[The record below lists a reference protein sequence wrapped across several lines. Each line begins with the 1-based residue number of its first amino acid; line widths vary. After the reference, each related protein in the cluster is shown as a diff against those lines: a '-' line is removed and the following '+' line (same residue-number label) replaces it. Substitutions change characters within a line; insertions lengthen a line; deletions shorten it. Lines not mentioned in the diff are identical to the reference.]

1 LTDNLSSLATQSR
14 ITALKMVHKAKAAH
28 IGSSLSVIDILI
40 ASYEFQ
46 RKNEGSAVILSKGHA
61 AAGLY
66 AVLNSFGQIPDEWI
80 ESYCEDG
87 SRLGGHATN
96 SGIPGVVLS
105 TGSLGHALPF
115 AVGVSL
121 RKKLKLQPGQTIVVL
136 SDGECDEGSNW
147 EAALLAA
154 HLNLSNIIVVID
166 RNRLQSFTDT
176 EKTVRLDP
184 LDAKWESFGWEV
196 MQVDGHEIAELISGL
211 GSGPRVGPRL
221 LIANTLKGKGVSFME
236 GNNLWHYKPP
246 TDEDL
251 AMALADL
258 ERR

>member
-1 LTDNLSSLATQSR
+1 
-14 ITALKMVHKAKAAH
+14 MVHKAKAAH
-28 IGSSLSVIDILI
+28 IGSSLSVIDILV
-40 ASYEFQ
+40 ASFEFQ
-46 RKNEGSAVILSKGHA
+46 RKNAGSEVILSKGHA

-80 ESYCEDG
+80 QSYCEDG
-87 SRLGGHATN
+87 SRLGGHATK

-121 RKKLKLQPGQTIVVL
+121 RKNLKKQPGQTIVVL

-196 MQVDGHEIAELISGL
+196 MQVDGHEILELISGL

-221 LIANTLKGKGVSFME
+221 LIANTVKGKGVSFME
-236 GNNLWHYKPP
+236 GNNLWHYRPP
-246 TDEDL
+246 ADDDL
-251 AMALADL
+251 ALALADL
-258 ERR
+258 ERS

>member
-1 LTDNLSSLATQSR
+1 MRNLSALAMEAR

-46 RKNEGSAVILSKGHA
+46 SKNEGSEVILSKGHA

-66 AVLNSFGQIPDEWI
+66 AVLNAFGWVPDEWV
-80 ESYCEDG
+80 ESYCENG
-87 SRLGGHATN
+87 SRLGGHATKA
-96 SGIPGVVLS
+96 GIPGVVFS

-121 RKKLKLQPGQTIVVL
+121 RKQRRNQKGQSIVVL

-147 EAALLAA
+147 EAALLAG

-176 EKTVRLDP
+176 EQTVRLEP
-184 LDAKWESFGWEV
+184 LDSKWKSFGWDV
-196 MQVDGHEIAELISGL
+196 VQVNGHELTELVQALDAE
-211 GSGPRVGPRL
+211 PRVGPKVV
-221 LIANTLKGKGVSFME
+221 IANTVKGKGVSFME
-236 GNNLWHYKPP
+236 GDNLWHYKPP
-246 TDEDL
+246 NPEELSL
-251 AMALADL
+251 ALSEL
-258 ERR
+258 ETK